1 MSDGDRTE
9 QILADVSSFYSLT
22 PRRLRGP
29 ERQRHVAAARAI
41 AMYLVRKATFLSYP
55 EIGSRFGSRDHST
68 VIAAVRKVERWRRN
82 DLKIDADLTGFEAGL
97 GLTGGETPASS
108 GLESEPGLKPGPEP
122 EPEEKSESESES
134 ESEEEEPP
142 ESLDSLT

>member
-1 MSDGDRTE
+1 MSDGDKTE
-9 QILADVSSFYSLT
+9 QILIDVSSFYGLT

-29 ERQRHVAAARAI
+29 ERQRHVAAARAV

-82 DLKIDADLTGFEAGL
+82 DLKIDADVTGFEASL
-97 GLTGGETPASS
+97 GLLGGGQP
-108 GLESEPGLKPGPEP
+108 PEKDLDSP
-122 EPEEKSESESES
+122 PEED
-134 ESEEEEPP
+134 
-142 ESLDSLT
+142 LDSPAQ